1 MLTLVVLARLAVI
14 TALFN
19 RTQILTM
26 PKLWVILIAYLFTT
40 SCYGQQPRAMVILQF
55 FNGTDAAFTIN
66 QRNHHSFIERLL
78 PILKGFENSD
88 KPTLD
93 TTQLKIE
100 TDSLVDLTRDILS
113 LLNSR
118 EEIDKKIGFKQK
130 VVEYINNFSDL
141 CESTFTVLRNRNTS
155 LSPDQLIKSK
165 MLLFDK
171 ISELERNEG
180 ICKIA
185 YEKMLSKYHIKT
197 LN

>member
-1 MLTLVVLARLAVI
+1 
-14 TALFN
+14 
-19 RTQILTM
+19 M
-26 PKLWVILIAYLFTT
+26 PKLRVILIACLFTA
-40 SCYGQQPRAMVILQF
+40 SCYGQQSQTMANLQF
-55 FNGTDAAFTIN
+55 YNGVNAAFIIN

-78 PILKGFENSD
+78 PILKEFENRD

-100 TDSLVDLTRDILS
+100 TDSIVDLTRDILS
-113 LLNSR
+113 LINSR
-118 EEIDKKIGFKQK
+118 TEINKKIGFKQK
-130 VVEYINNFSDL
+130 VTEYINNFSDL

-155 LSPDQLIKSK
+155 LSQDQLTKSK
-165 MLLFDK
+165 LLLFDK

-185 YEKMLSKYHIKT
+185 DKKMLSKYHITT